1 MRGPRRSIFVVLA
14 AAVVAAVAAT
24 AAHGALIVVPPL
36 VLHADG
42 DYKPHDLPRHHYA
55 PIEFHGH
62 ADVKRR
68 GGGIPPRL
76 ERATL
81 EFDRD
86 GLLTT
91 RGLPVCRPARIE
103 AVSPAASH
111 RICGRAQVGE
121 GRLGGVIALPVG
133 LVVPAASPL
142 MLFNGPRVHGMPS
155 VVAHAQLTVLGIGTE
170 TFTML
175 IPIERAHGEYRYK
188 ASLELPEIADGYG
201 VITSVRA
208 NIGRHYR
215 AGGKELS
222 YVSARCTRG
231 LLQVHGEFD
240 FADGTIMY
248 GEVSK
253 PCTAIE

>member
-1 MRGPRRSIFVVLA
+1 MLVA
-14 AAVVAAVAAT
+14 AAVAAVFAT
-24 AAHGALIVVPPL
+24 AAHGALIIVPPL

-42 DYKPHDLPRHHYA
+42 DYKPHDLPRHRYA
-55 PIEFHGH
+55 PIEFYGH
-62 ADVKRR
+62 ADVKRQ
-68 GGGIPPRL
+68 GGGIPSRL

-91 RGLPVCRPARIE
+91 RGLPVCAPARIE
-103 AVSPAASH
+103 AASPAAAR
-111 RICGRAQVGE
+111 RICGRALVGE
-121 GRLGGVIALPVG
+121 GRLGGVIAIPGG
-133 LVVPAASPL
+133 LVLRTSSPL
-142 MLFNGPRVHGMPS
+142 ILFNGPRLHGMPS
-155 VVAHAQLTVLGIGTE
+155 VVAKAQVTVLGVGVE
-170 TFTML
+170 NFTIP
-175 IPIERAHGEYRYK
+175 IPIERAHGEFRYR
-188 ASLELPEIADGYG
+188 ASLELPEIAGGYG

-208 NIGRHYR
+208 KIGRHYR

-253 PCTAIE
+253 PCLAVE